1 MSNPKRIWAW
11 SNETIDR
18 DNYPITET
26 GWEDNNILEDWYTK
40 RCITL
45 QEYVR
50 ADIVEKLIN
59 ALYECQDELDQYSR
73 QEYPLDHP
81 VHEQYRQRDF
91 EANPARLALANYY
104 RDTD

>member
-1 MSNPKRIWAW
+1 MEAPNKIWMTHEDTGASWSGSFKVYRCSSLDHSNA
-11 SNETIDR
+11 DG
-18 DNYPITET
+18 DYP
-26 GWEDNNILEDWYTK
+26 
-40 RCITL
+40 
-45 QEYVR
+45 EYIR

-59 ALYECQDELDQYSR
+59 ALYECQDELDQYSH